1 LISRKGAKA
10 QRFKE
15 KKFLFPAFAPLRLC
29 VRIVFGVGL
38 TLLVFSG
45 CPRKPKEPAAKF
57 TFSVAGELRPD
68 AAGQALFPGAGEPTL
83 ADLAPFFR
91 GRDLVLAELGGG
103 VSPASPARPRTWDLA
118 GLAELGRDNVKV
130 LSLANDASLVAGR
143 EALASTLDLLTAQ
156 GFYLAGVGPTS
167 RQAQA
172 PVYLSRQG
180 VTIAVIALLMQPP
193 AGVEPCADCPGPA
206 LYDSAVLNEAL
217 KAMKSRARYRL
228 VVLHFPDRD
237 LPRLTEPE
245 LARAREA
252 VDFGADLI
260 IGYGP
265 ATAGGLYRLRGKWVI
280 AGMGRLTGD
289 AADAPGKICDGL
301 VLSAE
306 FTADGIMNL
315 RLSPL
320 NLVAGK
326 PHLLR
331 GPEGQLALQHLLAAS
346 PTDAQNNVSLI
357 DDILYL
363 KTQAAIQP
371 DKLGP

>member
-1 LISRKGAKA
+1 MISRRGAEA
-10 QRFKE
+10 QRFKT
-15 KKFLFPAFAPLRLC
+15 KKFLFLTSAPLRLC
-29 VRIVFGVGL
+29 VIMVLGFGL

-45 CPRKPKEPAAKF
+45 CPRNPREPAAKF

-68 AAGQALFPGAGEPTL
+68 AAGGPLFPGAGGAAL

-91 GRDLVLAELGGG
+91 GRDLVLAELAGGI
-103 VSPASPARPRTWDLA
+103 SPSSPSRPRTWDLA
-118 GLAELGRDNVKV
+118 GLTALGGDNVKV

-143 EALASTLDLLTAQ
+143 EALASALDQLTAQ
-156 GFYLAGVGPTS
+156 GFYLVGVGLSP

-172 PVYLSRQG
+172 PIYLSRSG
-180 VTIAVIALLMQPP
+180 VTVAVVAFLMQPP
-193 AGVEPCADCPGPA
+193 AGTAPCPDCPGPA
-206 LYDSAVLNEAL
+206 RYDRGVLNDAL

-228 VVLHFPDRD
+228 VVLHLPDRD
-237 LPRLTEPE
+237 LPGFTEPE
-245 LARAREA
+245 LASAREA
-252 VDFGADLI
+252 IDFGADLI

-265 ATAGGLYRLRGKWVI
+265 ATAGGLYRLRGKWAI

-289 AADAPGKICDGL
+289 AADPPGKICDGL

-306 FTADGIMNL
+306 FTPDQIMNL

-326 PHLLR
+326 PRLLR
-331 GPEGQLALQHLLAAS
+331 GKEGQLALQHLVTAA
-346 PTDAQNNVSLI
+346 PTDAQNNVNLI

-371 DKLGP
+371 EKLGP